1 MSALQKSWV
10 GGTVWDDLQRLI
22 VDARTALTGLPKWEK
37 PFHIF
42 WLLGPFIL
50 LIEHCPVDAWLSIL
64 ALAFA
69 VRSLCQRDGA
79 WLLHGWVRAAFIF
92 WFVCLLLA
100 SLLIAPTYALGE
112 AMSWFRFPLFAMA
125 TAFWL
130 GRDQR
135 LIYAMLL
142 STGIAMMMMTGILT
156 AEMLIEGQKGGR
168 LTWSYGDLLPGN
180 YLAKAGLPAF
190 CVMVALA
197 VGGKGKTS
205 FLMGALASVS
215 LALSV
220 LAGERINLIIRL
232 CAGFLAGIS
241 WKFAWRKIVL
251 VSVVFS
257 AVVLSVFVFQGS
269 MEEHF
274 TTAILHD
281 LPTGASSD
289 YYRVMGGG
297 VMAVLDSP
305 LLGIGTAN
313 YRDLCLDILA
323 EGSAFRCDN
332 HPHNFYI
339 QMLAETGILGFAA
352 GLFMISAMVITLFR
366 AGRANNQNVVAATAY
381 IVPLGLFFPLQSTA
395 DFFGQWNNIFLWSAV
410 ALSMA
415 AVNLRAEQGSSQR
428 CAGFDDQKTP

>member
-1 MSALQKSWV
+1 MLL
-10 GGTVWDDLQRLI
+10 DELQRLI
-22 VDARTALTGLPKWEK
+22 VDARVALNELPKWEK

-42 WLLGPFIL
+42 WLLGPFFL
-50 LIEHCPVDAWLSIL
+50 LIERSPADAWLSIL

-79 WLLHGWVRAAFIF
+79 WLTHGWVRAAFIF
-92 WFVCLLLA
+92 WFVCLLSA
-100 SLLIAPTYALGE
+100 SLSIVPTYALGE

-130 GRDQR
+130 GRDKR
-135 LIYAMLL
+135 LVYAMLL
-142 STGIAMMMMTGILT
+142 STGIGMMMMTGILI

-168 LTWSYGDLLPGN
+168 LTWPYGDLVPGN

-232 CAGFLAGIS
+232 FAGILAGVSWNFEWRKFVFVTAGFS
-241 WKFAWRKIVL
+241 IVI
-251 VSVVFS
+251 
-257 AVVLSVFVFQGS
+257 LSVLMFQGS
-269 MEEHF
+269 MGGRF
-274 TTAILHD
+274 TTAILDD
-281 LPTGASSD
+281 LPIGVDSD

-297 VMAVLDSP
+297 IMAFLDSP
-305 LLGIGTAN
+305 LLGLGTAN
-313 YRDLCLDILA
+313 YRDLCADILA
-323 EGSAFRCDN
+323 EGGAFRCDN

-339 QMLAETGILGFAA
+339 QLLAESGILGFAA

-366 AGRANNQNVVAATAY
+366 AGRANNQNVAAATAY

-415 AVNLRAEQGSSQR
+415 AVNLRAEPSASQ
-428 CAGFDDQKTP
+428 K

>member
-1 MSALQKSWV
+1 MSASQKSW
-10 GGTVWDDLQRLI
+10 GAGTLWDDLQRLI
-22 VDARTALTGLPKWEK
+22 VDARTALASLPKWER

-50 LIEHCPVDAWLSIL
+50 LIERSPADTWLSVL
-64 ALAFA
+64 ALAFVA
-69 VRSLCQRDGA
+69 RSLCQRDGT
-79 WLLHGWVRAAFIF
+79 WLSYGWVRAAFIF
-92 WFVCLLLA
+92 WFVCLLSA
-100 SLLIAPTYALGE
+100 SLSIAPAYALGE

-130 GRDQR
+130 GRDKR
-135 LIYAMLL
+135 LLFVMLL
-142 STGIAMMMMTGILT
+142 STAIGMMLMTGILT
-156 AEMLIEGQKGGR
+156 AEMLIEGQKDGR
-168 LTWSYGDLLPGN
+168 LTWPYGDLVPGN

-190 CVMVALA
+190 CVMVAFA

-205 FLMGALASVS
+205 FVMGALASFS

-232 CAGFLAGIS
+232 CAGVLAGIS
-241 WKFAWRKIVL
+241 WKFAWRRFGFVTAAFLLLLFAVL
-251 VSVVFS
+251 VS
-257 AVVLSVFVFQGS
+257 QGG
-269 MEEHF
+269 MNGRF
-274 TTAILHD
+274 TTAILND
-281 LPTGASSD
+281 LPVGVESD

-297 VMAVLDSP
+297 VMVFLDAP

-313 YRDLCLDILA
+313 YRDLCTDILA
-323 EGSAFRCDN
+323 EGSGYRCDN

-339 QMLAETGILGFAA
+339 QMLAETGVLGFSA
-352 GLFMISAMVITLFR
+352 GLFMVSAMVIRLFR
-366 AGRANNQNVVAATAY
+366 AGRVNNQNVAVATAY

-415 AVNLRAEQGSSQR
+415 AAHLDFGAGAERVAS
-428 CAGFDDQKTP
+428 D

>member
-1 MSALQKSWV
+1 MSASQKSWTD
-10 GGTVWDDLQRLI
+10 GTLLEDAQRLI
-22 VDARTALTGLPKWEK
+22 ADARTALKELPKWEK

-42 WLLGPFIL
+42 WLLGPFFL
-50 LIEHCPVDAWLSIL
+50 LIERSPADAWLSIL
-64 ALAFA
+64 AVAFA
-69 VRSLCQRDGA
+69 VRSLCQRNGA
-79 WLLHGWVRAAFIF
+79 WLAHGWVRAAFIF
-92 WFVCLLLA
+92 WFVCLLSA
-100 SLLIAPTYALGE
+100 SLSSAPTYALSE
-112 AMSWFRFPLFAMA
+112 AVSWFRFPLFAMA
-125 TAFWL
+125 TVFWL
-130 GRDQR
+130 GRDKR

-142 STGIAMMMMTGILT
+142 STGIGMMMMTGILT

-168 LTWSYGDLLPGN
+168 LTWPYGDLVPGN

-197 VGGKGKTS
+197 VGGNGKTS

-232 CAGFLAGIS
+232 CAGVLAGIS
-241 WKFAWRKIVL
+241 WKFAWRKFVL
-251 VSVVFS
+251 VSAGFS
-257 AVVLSVFVFQGS
+257 LVILSVLMFQGS
-269 MEEHF
+269 VEGRF
-274 TTAILHD
+274 TTAILYD
-281 LPTGASSD
+281 LPIGVDSD

-297 VMAVLDSP
+297 VMAFLDSP

-313 YRDLCLDILA
+313 YRDLCPDMLA

-352 GLFMISAMVITLFR
+352 GFFMISALVITLFR
-366 AGRANNQNVVAATAY
+366 AGRANNQNVAAATAY

-415 AVNLRAEQGSSQR
+415 AVNLRAEPGASQ
-428 CAGFDDQKTP
+428 K

>member
-1 MSALQKSWV
+1 MSASQKSWAD
-10 GGTVWDDLQRLI
+10 GTLFNDVQRLI
-22 VDARTALTGLPKWEK
+22 VDARTALKELPKWEK

-42 WLLGPFIL
+42 WLLGPFFL
-50 LIEHCPVDAWLSIL
+50 LIERSPADAWLSIL
-64 ALAFA
+64 ALSFA
-69 VRSLCQRDGA
+69 VRSLCQRNGA
-79 WLLHGWVRAAFIF
+79 WLAHGWVRAAFIF
-92 WFVCLLLA
+92 WFVCLLSA
-100 SLLIAPTYALGE
+100 SLSSAPTYALSE
-112 AMSWFRFPLFAMA
+112 AVSWFRFPLFAMA
-125 TAFWL
+125 TVFWL
-130 GRDQR
+130 GRDKR

-142 STGIAMMMMTGILT
+142 STGIGMMMMTGILT

-168 LTWSYGDLLPGN
+168 LTWPYGDLVPGN

-220 LAGERINLIIRL
+220 LAGERINLIIRI
-232 CAGFLAGIS
+232 CAGILAGVS
-241 WKFAWRKIVL
+241 WKFAWRKLAL
-251 VSVVFS
+251 VTAGFSVVI
-257 AVVLSVFVFQGS
+257 LSVFMFQGS
-269 MEEHF
+269 MEGRF
-274 TTAILHD
+274 TTAILYD
-281 LPTGASSD
+281 LPTVDSSD

-297 VMAVLDSP
+297 VMAFLDSP

-313 YRDLCLDILA
+313 YRDLCPDILA

-339 QMLAETGILGFAA
+339 QMLAETGVLGFAA
-352 GLFMISAMVITLFR
+352 GLFMISAMIITLFR
-366 AGRANNQNVVAATAY
+366 AGRANNQNVAAATAY

-415 AVNLRAEQGSSQR
+415 VVNLRAEPGASQ
-428 CAGFDDQKTP
+428 K

>member
-1 MSALQKSWV
+1 MSASQKSWIQR
-10 GGTVWDDLQRLI
+10 TLWDDVRRLI
-22 VDARTALTGLPKWEK
+22 VDARVALNELPKWEK
-37 PFHIF
+37 PLHIF
-42 WLLGPFIL
+42 WLLGPFFL
-50 LIEHCPVDAWLSIL
+50 LIERSPADAWLSIL

-69 VRSLCQRDGA
+69 VRSLCHRDGA
-79 WLLHGWVRAAFIF
+79 WLAHGWVRAAFIF
-92 WFVCLLLA
+92 WFVCLLSA
-100 SLLIAPTYALGE
+100 SMSIVPTYALGE

-130 GRDQR
+130 GRDKR
-135 LIYAMLL
+135 LVYAMLL
-142 STGIAMMMMTGILT
+142 STGIGMMMMTGILT

-168 LTWSYGDLLPGN
+168 LTWPYGDLVPGN

-197 VGGKGKTS
+197 VGGDGKRS
-205 FLMGALASVS
+205 FVMGALASVS

-232 CAGFLAGIS
+232 FAGILAGVSWNFEWRKFALVTAGFS
-241 WKFAWRKIVL
+241 
-251 VSVVFS
+251 SVI
-257 AVVLSVFVFQGS
+257 LSVFLFQGS
-269 MEEHF
+269 MEGRF
-274 TTAILHD
+274 TTAILND
-281 LPTGASSD
+281 LPFGVGSD

-297 VMAVLDSP
+297 VMAFLDSP
-305 LLGIGTAN
+305 LLGLGTAN
-313 YRDLCLDILA
+313 YRDLCADILA
-323 EGSAFRCDN
+323 ERSAFRCDN

-339 QMLAETGILGFAA
+339 QLLAESGILGFAA

-366 AGRANNQNVVAATAY
+366 AGRANNQNVAAATAY

-415 AVNLRAEQGSSQR
+415 AVNLRAEPGASQ
-428 CAGFDDQKTP
+428 K

>member
-1 MSALQKSWV
+1 MAASQKSW
-10 GGTVWDDLQRLI
+10 GGETLWDDLQRLI
-22 VDARTALTGLPKWEK
+22 EDARTALVGLPKWEK

-50 LIEHCPVDAWLSIL
+50 LIERSPADAWLSIL
-64 ALAFA
+64 ALAFV
-69 VRSLCQRDGA
+69 VRSLCRRDWT
-79 WLLHGWVRAAFIF
+79 WLSHGWVRAAFIF
-92 WFVCLLLA
+92 WFVCLLSA
-100 SLLIAPTYALGE
+100 SLSIAPNYALGE

-130 GRDQR
+130 GRNQR
-135 LIYAMLL
+135 LLYAMLL
-142 STGIAMMMMTGILT
+142 STGIGMMLMTGILT

-168 LTWSYGDLLPGN
+168 LTWPYGDLVPGN
-180 YLAKAGLPAF
+180 YLAKACLPAF

-197 VGGKGKTS
+197 IGGKGKVPL
-205 FLMGALASVS
+205 LMGALASFS

-232 CAGFLAGIS
+232 CAGVLAGIS
-241 WKFAWRKIVL
+241 WKFAWRRFGFVTAAFSLLLLAVL
-251 VSVVFS
+251 VS
-257 AVVLSVFVFQGS
+257 QGG
-269 MEEHF
+269 MNGRF
-274 TTAILHD
+274 TTAILDD
-281 LPTGASSD
+281 LPITVDSD

-297 VMAVLDSP
+297 IIAFLDAP

-313 YRDLCLDILA
+313 YRDLCAVILS

-352 GLFMISAMVITLFR
+352 GLFMISAMVKILFR
-366 AGRANNQNVVAATAY
+366 AGRVKNQNVVAATAY

-415 AVNLRAEQGSSQR
+415 VAHLDFGTDAEQVAS
-428 CAGFDDQKTP
+428 D

>member
-1 MSALQKSWV
+1 MYETQKSTGV
-10 GGTVWDDLQRLI
+10 GALWDDLRGL
-22 VDARTALTGLPKWEK
+22 VADARKALAGLPKWEK

-50 LIEHCPVDAWLSIL
+50 LIERSPADTWLSIL

-69 VRSLCQRDGA
+69 VRSVCQRDGA
-79 WLLHGWVRAAFIF
+79 WLSIVWVRAAFIF
-92 WFVCLLLA
+92 WFVCLLSA
-100 SLLIAPTYALGE
+100 SVSSAPAYAFGE

-130 GRDQR
+130 GRDKR
-135 LIYAMLL
+135 LLYAMLL
-142 STGIAMMMMTGILT
+142 STGIGMMLMTGILT
-156 AEMLIEGQKGGR
+156 AEMLIEGQKGVR
-168 LTWSYGDLLPGN
+168 LTWPYGDLVPGN

-197 VGGKGKTS
+197 VCGKGKTTL
-205 FLMGALASVS
+205 LMGALVSFS

-241 WKFAWRKIVL
+241 WRFTWRKFTF
-251 VSVVFS
+251 VSAILLPVI
-257 AVVLSVFVFQGS
+257 LSVFMFQGS
-269 MEEHF
+269 IEGRF
-274 TTAILHD
+274 TTAILRD
-281 LPTGASSD
+281 LPIGASSD

-297 VMAVLDSP
+297 VMAFLDAP

-313 YRDLCLDILA
+313 YRDLCPYILA

-339 QMLAETGILGFAA
+339 QMLAETGIVGFAA
-352 GLFMISAMVITLFR
+352 GLFMIATMVISLFR
-366 AGRANNQNVVAATAY
+366 SGRLNNQNVATATAY

-415 AVNLRAEQGSSQR
+415 AGNLRAEHGSS
-428 CAGFDDQKTP
+428 

>member
-1 MSALQKSWV
+1 ML
-10 GGTVWDDLQRLI
+10 WDDVQSLI
-22 VDARTALTGLPKWEK
+22 LDARVALNELPKWEK

-42 WLLGPFIL
+42 WLLGPFFL
-50 LIEHCPVDAWLSIL
+50 LIERSPADAWLSIL

-79 WLLHGWVRAAFIF
+79 WLTHGWVRAAFIF
-92 WFVCLLLA
+92 WFVCLLSA
-100 SLLIAPTYALGE
+100 SLSIVPTYALGE

-130 GRDQR
+130 GRDKR
-135 LIYAMLL
+135 LVYAMLL
-142 STGIAMMMMTGILT
+142 STGIGMMMMTGILI

-168 LTWSYGDLLPGN
+168 LTWPYGDLVPGN

-197 VGGKGKTS
+197 VGGKGKRS
-205 FLMGALASVS
+205 FVMGALASVS

-232 CAGFLAGIS
+232 FAGILAGVSWNFEWRKFALVTAGF
-241 WKFAWRKIVL
+241 
-251 VSVVFS
+251 SVVI
-257 AVVLSVFVFQGS
+257 LSVFMFQGS
-269 MEEHF
+269 MEERF
-274 TTAILHD
+274 TTAILND
-281 LPTGASSD
+281 LPFGVDSD

-297 VMAVLDSP
+297 VMAFLDSP
-305 LLGIGTAN
+305 LLGLGTAN
-313 YRDLCLDILA
+313 YRDLCADILA

-339 QMLAETGILGFAA
+339 QLLAESGILGFAA

-366 AGRANNQNVVAATAY
+366 AGRANNQNVAAATAY

-415 AVNLRAEQGSSQR
+415 AVNLRAEPSASQ
-428 CAGFDDQKTP
+428 K

>member
-1 MSALQKSWV
+1 MDAQVALA
-10 GGTVWDDLQRLI
+10 DLPR
-22 VDARTALTGLPKWEK
+22 WEK

-42 WLLGPFIL
+42 WLLGPFFL
-50 LIEHCPVDAWLSIL
+50 LIERSPADLWLSIL

-69 VRSLCQRDGA
+69 VRSLCHRDGA
-79 WLLHGWVRAAFIF
+79 WLSHGWVRAAFIF
-92 WFVCLLLA
+92 WFVCLLSA
-100 SLLIAPTYALGE
+100 SFSITPAYALGE

-125 TAFWL
+125 AAFWL
-130 GRDQR
+130 GRDKR
-135 LIYAMLL
+135 LLYAMLL
-142 STGIAMMMMTGILT
+142 SSGFGMMLMTGILT

-168 LTWSYGDLLPGN
+168 LTWPYGDLVPGN

-197 VGGKGKTS
+197 VSARGKTI
-205 FLMGALASVS
+205 FLMGTLASFS

-220 LAGERINLIIRL
+220 LTGERINLIIRL
-232 CAGFLAGIS
+232 CAGFMAGIS
-241 WKFAWRKIVL
+241 WRFTWRKFVL
-251 VSVVFS
+251 VCVISIV
-257 AVVLSVFVFQGS
+257 VVLSVFALQGS
-269 MEEHF
+269 VEGRF

-297 VMAVLDSP
+297 VMAFFDAP

-313 YRDLCLDILA
+313 YRELCANILA

-352 GLFMISAMVITLFR
+352 GLFMISAMIMSLFR
-366 AGRANNQNVVAATAY
+366 AGRANKQNVVAATAY

-415 AVNLRAEQGSSQR
+415 AVNLRAEQGSS
-428 CAGFDDQKTP
+428 

>member
-1 MSALQKSWV
+1 MSVSQESWI
-10 GGTVWDDLQRLI
+10 GGTLWDDVQRLI
-22 VDARTALTGLPKWEK
+22 MDARVALNELPKWEK

-42 WLLGPFIL
+42 WLLGPFFL
-50 LIEHCPVDAWLSIL
+50 LIERSPADAWLSIL

-69 VRSLCQRDGA
+69 VRSLYQRDGA
-79 WLLHGWVRAAFIF
+79 WLAHGWVRAAFVF
-92 WFVCLLLA
+92 WFVCMLSA
-100 SLLIAPTYALGE
+100 SLSILPTYALGE

-130 GRDQR
+130 GLDKR

-142 STGIAMMMMTGILT
+142 STGIGMMMMTGILT

-168 LTWSYGDLLPGN
+168 LTWPYGDLVPGN

-197 VGGKGKTS
+197 VGGKGKRS
-205 FLMGALASVS
+205 FVMGALASVS

-220 LAGERINLIIRL
+220 LAGERVNLIIRL
-232 CAGFLAGIS
+232 FAGILAGVSWNFEWRKLALVTAGFS
-241 WKFAWRKIVL
+241 L
-251 VSVVFS
+251 VII
-257 AVVLSVFVFQGS
+257 SVFMFKGS
-269 MEEHF
+269 MEGRF
-274 TTAILHD
+274 TTAILDD
-281 LPTGASSD
+281 LPIGVDSD

-297 VMAVLDSP
+297 VMAFLDAP
-305 LLGIGTAN
+305 LLGLGTAN
-313 YRDLCLDILA
+313 YRDLCADILA

-339 QMLAETGILGFAA
+339 QLMAETGILGLAA
-352 GLFMISAMVITLFR
+352 GLFMIFAMVITSFR
-366 AGRANNQNVVAATAY
+366 AGRANNQNVAAATAY

-415 AVNLRAEQGSSQR
+415 AVNLQVETGASQ
-428 CAGFDDQKTP
+428 K

>member
-1 MSALQKSWV
+1 MHDSQKSL
-10 GGTVWDDLQRLI
+10 GFGTLWDDFRRLI
-22 VDARTALTGLPKWEK
+22 VDARTALAGLPKWEK

-50 LIEHCPVDAWLSIL
+50 LIERSPADAWLSIL

-69 VRSLCQRDGA
+69 ARSFCQRDGA
-79 WLLHGWVRAAFIF
+79 WLSIVWVRAAFIF
-92 WFVCLLLA
+92 WFVCLISA
-100 SLLIAPTYALGE
+100 SLSSSPTYALGE

-130 GRDQR
+130 GRDKR
-135 LIYAMLL
+135 LFYTMLL
-142 STGIAMMMMTGILT
+142 STGIGMMLMTCILT
-156 AEMLIEGQKGGR
+156 AEMLIEGQKGVR
-168 LTWSYGDLLPGN
+168 LTWPYGDLVPGN

-197 VGGKGKTS
+197 VGGKGKTTL
-205 FLMGALASVS
+205 LMGALASFS

-241 WKFAWRKIVL
+241 WRFKWRKFVV
-251 VSVVFS
+251 VSTVAVS
-257 AVVLSVFVFQGS
+257 AVLFIFMFQGN
-269 MEEHF
+269 MEGRF
-274 TTAILHD
+274 TTAIFHD
-281 LPTGASSD
+281 LPIGTSSD

-297 VMAVLDSP
+297 VIAFLDAP

-313 YRDLCLDILA
+313 YRDLCPHILA

-352 GLFMISAMVITLFR
+352 GLFMISAMVISLFS
-366 AGRANNQNVVAATAY
+366 AGRANNQNVVTATAY

-410 ALSMA
+410 ALSVA
-415 AVNLRAEQGSSQR
+415 AVNLRAEQGSS
-428 CAGFDDQKTP
+428 

>member
-1 MSALQKSWV
+1 MSASQESWI
-10 GGTVWDDLQRLI
+10 GGTLWDNVQRLI
-22 VDARTALTGLPKWEK
+22 VDARLALKELPKWEK

-42 WLLGPFIL
+42 WLLGPFFL
-50 LIEHCPVDAWLSIL
+50 LIERSPADAWLSIL
-64 ALAFA
+64 ALTFA
-69 VRSLCQRDGA
+69 ARSLRQRDGA
-79 WLLHGWVRAAFIF
+79 WLAHGWVRAAFIF
-92 WFVCLLLA
+92 WFVCLLSA
-100 SLLIAPTYALGE
+100 SLSIVPTYALGE

-130 GRDQR
+130 GYDKR
-135 LIYAMLL
+135 LVYAMLL
-142 STGIAMMMMTGILT
+142 STGIGMMMMTGILT
-156 AEMLIEGQKGGR
+156 AEMLIEGQKDGR
-168 LTWSYGDLLPGN
+168 LTWPYGDLVPGN

-197 VGGKGKTS
+197 VGGKGRRS
-205 FLMGALASVS
+205 FVMGAFASVS

-232 CAGFLAGIS
+232 FAGILAGVSWNFEWRKFALVTAGFSL
-241 WKFAWRKIVL
+241 
-251 VSVVFS
+251 
-257 AVVLSVFVFQGS
+257 VVLSVFMFQGN
-269 MEEHF
+269 MEGRF

-281 LPTGASSD
+281 LPIWVDSD

-297 VMAVLDSP
+297 FMAFLDSP
-305 LLGIGTAN
+305 LLGLGTAN
-313 YRDLCLDILA
+313 YRDLCAGILA

-339 QMLAETGILGFAA
+339 QLLAETGILGFAA

-366 AGRANNQNVVAATAY
+366 AGRANNQNVAAATAY
-381 IVPLGLFFPLQSTA
+381 IVPLGLFFPIQSTA

-415 AVNLRAEQGSSQR
+415 AVNLRAELGASQ
-428 CAGFDDQKTP
+428 K

>member
-1 MSALQKSWV
+1 MSASQKSWT
-10 GGTVWDDLQRLI
+10 GGTLLEDVQRLI
-22 VDARTALTGLPKWEK
+22 VDARTALKELPKWEK

-42 WLLGPFIL
+42 WLLGPFFL
-50 LIEHCPVDAWLSIL
+50 LIERSPADAWLSIL
-64 ALAFA
+64 ALSFA
-69 VRSLCQRDGA
+69 VRSLCQRNGA
-79 WLLHGWVRAAFIF
+79 WLAHGWVRAAFIF
-92 WFVCLLLA
+92 WFVCLLSA
-100 SLLIAPTYALGE
+100 SLSSAPTYALSE
-112 AMSWFRFPLFAMA
+112 AISWFRFPLFAMA
-125 TAFWL
+125 TVFWL
-130 GRDQR
+130 GRDKR

-142 STGIAMMMMTGILT
+142 STGIGMMMMTGILT

-168 LTWSYGDLLPGN
+168 LTWPYGDLVPGN

-220 LAGERINLIIRL
+220 LAGERINLIIRI
-232 CAGFLAGIS
+232 CAGILAGVS
-241 WKFAWRKIVL
+241 WKFAWRKLAL
-251 VSVVFS
+251 VTAGFSVVI
-257 AVVLSVFVFQGS
+257 LSVFMFQGS
-269 MEEHF
+269 MEGRF
-274 TTAILHD
+274 TTAILYD
-281 LPTGASSD
+281 LPTGDSSD

-297 VMAVLDSP
+297 VMAFLDSP

-313 YRDLCLDILA
+313 YRDLCPDMLA

-339 QMLAETGILGFAA
+339 QMLAETGVLGFAA
-352 GLFMISAMVITLFR
+352 GLFMISAMIITLFR
-366 AGRANNQNVVAATAY
+366 AGRANNQNVAAATAY

-415 AVNLRAEQGSSQR
+415 AVNLRAELDAS
-428 CAGFDDQKTP
+428 

>member
-1 MSALQKSWV
+1 MSASQKSWTD
-10 GGTVWDDLQRLI
+10 GTLLDDVQRLI
-22 VDARTALTGLPKWEK
+22 LDARTALKELPKWEK

-42 WLLGPFIL
+42 WLLGPFFL
-50 LIEHCPVDAWLSIL
+50 LIERSPADAWLSIL

-79 WLLHGWVRAAFIF
+79 WLAHGWVRAAFIF
-92 WFVCLLLA
+92 WFVCLLSA
-100 SLLIAPTYALGE
+100 AMSIVPTYALGE

-130 GRDQR
+130 GRDKR
-135 LIYAMLL
+135 LVYAMLL
-142 STGIAMMMMTGILT
+142 SVGVGMMVMTGILT
-156 AEMLIEGQKGGR
+156 AEMLIEGQKSGR
-168 LTWSYGDLLPGN
+168 LTWPYGDLVPGN

-197 VGGKGKTS
+197 VGGKGKRS
-205 FLMGALASVS
+205 FVMGALASVS

-232 CAGFLAGIS
+232 FAGILAGVSWNFEWRRFAFVTAGF
-241 WKFAWRKIVL
+241 FIVI
-251 VSVVFS
+251 
-257 AVVLSVFVFQGS
+257 LSVFMFQDS
-269 MEEHF
+269 MGGRF
-274 TTAILHD
+274 TTAILND
-281 LPTGASSD
+281 LPIGVDSD

-297 VMAVLDSP
+297 VMAFLDSP
-305 LLGIGTAN
+305 LRGLGVAN
-313 YRDLCLDILA
+313 YRDLCADILA

-339 QMLAETGILGFAA
+339 QLLAETGILGFAA
-352 GLFMISAMVITLFR
+352 GLFMISAMLITLFR
-366 AGRANNQNVVAATAY
+366 AGRANTQNVAAATAY

-415 AVNLRAEQGSSQR
+415 AVNLRAEPSASQ
-428 CAGFDDQKTP
+428 K

>member
-1 MSALQKSWV
+1 MIL
-10 GGTVWDDLQRLI
+10 
-22 VDARTALTGLPKWEK
+22 DARTALKELPKWDK

-42 WLLGPFIL
+42 WLLGPFLL
-50 LIEHCPVDAWLSIL
+50 LIERSPADAWLSIL
-64 ALAFA
+64 ALSFA
-69 VRSLCQRDGA
+69 VRSLCQRNGA
-79 WLLHGWVRAAFIF
+79 WLAHGWVRAAFIF
-92 WFVCLLLA
+92 WFVCLLSA
-100 SLLIAPTYALGE
+100 SLSSAPTYALSE
-112 AMSWFRFPLFAMA
+112 AISWFRFPLFAMA
-125 TAFWL
+125 TVFWL
-130 GRDQR
+130 GRDKR

-142 STGIAMMMMTGILT
+142 STGIGMMMMTGILT

-168 LTWSYGDLLPGN
+168 LTWPYGDFVPGN

-197 VGGKGKTS
+197 FGGKGKTS
-205 FLMGALASVS
+205 FLMGALASFS

-220 LAGERINLIIRL
+220 LAGERINLIIRI
-232 CAGFLAGIS
+232 CAGILAGVS
-241 WKFAWRKIVL
+241 WKFAWRKLAL
-251 VSVVFS
+251 VTAGFSVVI
-257 AVVLSVFVFQGS
+257 LSVFMFQGS
-269 MEEHF
+269 MEGRF

-281 LPTGASSD
+281 LPTVDSSD

-297 VMAVLDSP
+297 VMAFLDSP

-313 YRDLCLDILA
+313 YRDLCPDMLA

-339 QMLAETGILGFAA
+339 QMLAETGVLGFAA
-352 GLFMISAMVITLFR
+352 GLFMISAMIITVFR
-366 AGRANNQNVVAATAY
+366 AGRANNQNVAAATAY

-415 AVNLRAEQGSSQR
+415 AVNLRAEPGASQ
-428 CAGFDDQKTP
+428 K

>member
-1 MSALQKSWV
+1 MSASQKSWTD
-10 GGTVWDDLQRLI
+10 GTLLDDVQRLI
-22 VDARTALTGLPKWEK
+22 VDARTALKELPKWEK

-42 WLLGPFIL
+42 WLLGPFFL
-50 LIEHCPVDAWLSIL
+50 LIERSPADAWLSIL
-64 ALAFA
+64 ALSFA
-69 VRSLCQRDGA
+69 VRSLCQRNGA
-79 WLLHGWVRAAFIF
+79 WLAHGWVRAAFIF
-92 WFVCLLLA
+92 WFVCLLSA
-100 SLLIAPTYALGE
+100 SLSSAPTYALSE
-112 AMSWFRFPLFAMA
+112 AVSWFRFPLFAMA
-125 TAFWL
+125 TVFWL
-130 GRDQR
+130 GRDKR

-142 STGIAMMMMTGILT
+142 STGIGMMMMTGILT

-168 LTWSYGDLLPGN
+168 LTWPYGDLVPGN

-205 FLMGALASVS
+205 FLMGALASFS

-220 LAGERINLIIRL
+220 LAGERINLIIRI
-232 CAGFLAGIS
+232 CAGILAGVS
-241 WKFAWRKIVL
+241 WKFAWRKLAL
-251 VSVVFS
+251 VTAGFS
-257 AVVLSVFVFQGS
+257 LVILSVFMFQGS
-269 MEEHF
+269 MEGRF
-274 TTAILHD
+274 TTAILYD
-281 LPTGASSD
+281 LPTVDSSD

-297 VMAVLDSP
+297 VMAFLDSP

-313 YRDLCLDILA
+313 YRDLCPDMLA

-339 QMLAETGILGFAA
+339 QMLAETGVLGFAA
-352 GLFMISAMVITLFR
+352 GLFMISAMIITVFR
-366 AGRANNQNVVAATAY
+366 AGRANNQNVAAATAY

-415 AVNLRAEQGSSQR
+415 AVNLRAEPGASQ
-428 CAGFDDQKTP
+428 K

>member
-1 MSALQKSWV
+1 MSASQKSWTD
-10 GGTVWDDLQRLI
+10 GTLLDDVQRLI
-22 VDARTALTGLPKWEK
+22 LDARTALKELPKWEK

-42 WLLGPFIL
+42 WLLGPFFL
-50 LIEHCPVDAWLSIL
+50 LIERSPADAWLSIL
-64 ALAFA
+64 ALSFA
-69 VRSLCQRDGA
+69 VRSLCQRNGA
-79 WLLHGWVRAAFIF
+79 WLAHGWVRAAFIF
-92 WFVCLLLA
+92 WFVCLLSA
-100 SLLIAPTYALGE
+100 SLSSAPTYALSE
-112 AMSWFRFPLFAMA
+112 AISWFRFPLFAMA
-125 TAFWL
+125 TVFWL
-130 GRDQR
+130 GRDKR

-142 STGIAMMMMTGILT
+142 STGIGMMMMTGILT

-168 LTWSYGDLLPGN
+168 LTWPYGDLVPGN

-205 FLMGALASVS
+205 FLMGALASFS

-220 LAGERINLIIRL
+220 LAGERINLIIRI
-232 CAGFLAGIS
+232 CAGILAGVS
-241 WKFAWRKIVL
+241 WKFAWRKLAL
-251 VSVVFS
+251 VTAGFSVVI
-257 AVVLSVFVFQGS
+257 LSVFMFQGS
-269 MEEHF
+269 MEGRF
-274 TTAILHD
+274 TTAILYD
-281 LPTGASSD
+281 LPTGDSSD

-297 VMAVLDSP
+297 VMAFLDSP

-313 YRDLCLDILA
+313 YRDLCPDMLA

-339 QMLAETGILGFAA
+339 QMLAETGVLGFAA
-352 GLFMISAMVITLFR
+352 GLFMISAMIITLFR
-366 AGRANNQNVVAATAY
+366 AGRANNQNVAAATAY

-415 AVNLRAEQGSSQR
+415 VVNLRAEPGASQ
-428 CAGFDDQKTP
+428 K

>member
-1 MSALQKSWV
+1 MSVSQKSWC

-22 VDARTALTGLPKWEK
+22 VDARTALADLPKWEK

-50 LIEHCPVDAWLSIL
+50 LIERSPADAWLSIL

-79 WLLHGWVRAAFIF
+79 WLSHGWVRAAFIF
-92 WFVCLLLA
+92 WFVCLLSA
-100 SLLIAPTYALGE
+100 SLSIAPTHAVGE

-130 GRDQR
+130 GRDKR
-135 LIYAMLL
+135 LLYAMLL
-142 STGIAMMMMTGILT
+142 STGIGMMMMTGILT

-168 LTWSYGDLLPGN
+168 LTWPYGDLVPGN

-197 VGGKGKTS
+197 VGGNRKTS
-205 FLMGALASVS
+205 FLMGVLASVS

-232 CAGFLAGIS
+232 CAGVLASISWRFSWRRFGLVTAAFSLLFLA
-241 WKFAWRKIVL
+241 VL
-251 VSVVFS
+251 VSH
-257 AVVLSVFVFQGS
+257 GG
-269 MEEHF
+269 MNGRF
-274 TTAILHD
+274 TTAVLDD
-281 LPTGASSD
+281 LPIGVDSD
-289 YYRVMGGG
+289 YYLVMGGG
-297 VMAVLDSP
+297 VMAFLEAP

-313 YRDLCLDILA
+313 YRDLCAHILA
-323 EGSAFRCDN
+323 EGIVFRCDN

-352 GLFMISAMVITLFR
+352 GCYMISAIVISLFR
-366 AGRANNQNVVAATAY
+366 AGRFNNQNVVAATAY

-415 AVNLRAEQGSSQR
+415 AAHLDFGAGAERVAS
-428 CAGFDDQKTP
+428 D